1 MPRSLT
7 KKDKNGVVYARPAA
21 IEASIAHAVKED
33 LETLARRARV
43 SNVES
48 PDFLPLECLVYLLR
62 DARHRDD
69 ERILHTL
76 MPPLLLRCEAML
88 NKGISDS
95 LPNATE
101 IRENILSD
109 FSLLFAEDGTPN
121 HSDELDYFEC
131 RFNRAFRFFRI
142 THLRQEFTR
151 RPPVE
156 HVSID
161 DNAPTHHATDEE
173 FRLPPRPLIT
183 PGTQVNKVFQ
193 NERLRAIISLP
204 SDERKAV
211 ILCRVLGY
219 KEESE
224 DPSVVTAAKLCG
236 VTGRTIRNRLSRA
249 EAKLSH
255 LQENL

>member
-7 KKDKNGVVYARPAA
+7 KKDKNGVLYARPPA
-21 IEASIAHAVKED
+21 IEASIELALHED
-33 LETLARRARV
+33 LTSLARRARV
-43 SNVES
+43 SNQHS
-48 PDFLPLECLVYLLR
+48 SDFLPLECLVSLLR
-62 DARHRDD
+62 DARRGDD
-69 ERILHTL
+69 EKSLHAL
-76 MPPLLLRCEAML
+76 MPPLLARCEAML
-88 NKGISDS
+88 EKGISES
-95 LPNATE
+95 IPNAME

-109 FSLLFAEDGTPN
+109 FGLLFAEDGTEN
-121 HSDELDYFEC
+121 HSNELDYFEC
-131 RFNRAFRFFRI
+131 RFNRAFRCFRI
-142 THLRQEFTR
+142 THLRQELSR

-156 HVSID
+156 QVSIHD
-161 DNAPTHHATDEE
+161 DDGHHATDEE
-173 FRLPPRPLIT
+173 FRLPPRLLIT
-183 PGTQVNKVFQ
+183 PAAQFNNAYR
-193 NERLRAIISLP
+193 NERLKAIISLP